1 MDNIGAGLRALD
13 NRIMRYVEQR
23 FRGLDNDMITG
34 TNSWIMLYLYKNI
47 ERDVYQRELEE
58 EFGITRSTVS
68 KIVKLMEQKGLIERC
83 TDEADARRLLIRL
96 TDKARGIASEMDSVR
111 YELNERL
118 LRGFDQHEIDILNE
132 YMDRMMRNMCEEG
145 D

>member
-68 KIVKLMEQKGLIERC
+68 KVVKLMEQKGLIERC
-83 TDEADARRLLIRL
+83 PDETDARRLLIRL
-96 TDKARGIASEMDSVR
+96 TDKARGIASEMDSAR
-111 YELNERL
+111 NELNDRL
-118 LRGFDQHEIDILNE
+118 LRGFEQQDIDILNE